1 MKPGCGMVA
10 LLAACCVSL
19 GVTLRAEDK
28 KKDEPPKV
36 EIKAVSLEELVKYV
50 AKQEGKP
57 VAMDVWATWCVP
69 CREKFPKFMALAA
82 KHKDKAS
89 FFSLS
94 IDEAEDIEKAKRFL
108 ESKKATFTNFLAK
121 EGPEAVE
128 KKFEFEGVPQYI
140 AWDAKGKIALKTDD
154 VAKLEEKL
162 KEMLPEKKKKD
173 E

>member
-1 MKPGCGMVA
+1 MIA
-10 LLAACCVSL
+10 LLACSCISL
-19 GVTLRAEDK
+19 GVSLWAEDEK
-28 KKDEPPKV
+28 KGDAPKV
-36 EIKAVSLEELVKYV
+36 EIKAVSLTELDKQV
-50 AKQEGKP
+50 AGWKGKP

-108 ESKKATFTNFLAK
+108 ESKKATFANFLAK

-128 KKFEFEGVPQYI
+128 KKYEFEGVPQYVV
-140 AWDAKGKIALKTDD
+140 WDASGKIAFKTDD

-162 KEMLPEKKKKD
+162 KEMLPEKKKD
-173 E
+173 A